1 MSQYYSRH
9 ISARPGSGNE
19 ICVPRACALGFLPYW
34 PSVVGFNLWC
44 PGIPLLVLFGCV
56 TWASAILLVFF
67 FGAVPLVG
75 FLDAPP
81 GPPPRVYILGFL
93 LCCGCHGGAPL
104 VVSVVSRV
112 GVALDARPEFFPRAC
127 ALGLLPR
134 WPSVVRFNLWCPGI
148 PRLVLFGC
156 VTRVPYFLSFFLVL
170 CPWWGLLPKT
180 HCSLIVWSSVI
191 KHLDNTLI
199 ICRKNK
205 SAISEAIRYGQ
216 NSCVM
221 RVIGGV
227 RGKYGAVGCSV
238 IQWFAASRSRSSY
251 YPPISCVYKLG
262 NESGETACKLDSTEN
277 PRLFKKYTSSP
288 WAAKLKKIGN
298 PPP

>member
-1 MSQYYSRH
+1 
-9 ISARPGSGNE
+9 
-19 ICVPRACALGFLPYW
+19 
-34 PSVVGFNLWC
+34 
-44 PGIPLLVLFGCV
+44 
-56 TWASAILLVFF
+56 
-67 FGAVPLVG
+67 
-75 FLDAPP
+75 
-81 GPPPRVYILGFL
+81 
-93 LCCGCHGGAPL
+93 
-104 VVSVVSRV
+104 
-112 GVALDARPEFFPRAC
+112 
-127 ALGLLPR
+127 
-134 WPSVVRFNLWCPGI
+134 
-148 PRLVLFGC
+148 
-156 VTRVPYFLSFFLVL
+156 
-170 CPWWGLLPKT
+170 
-180 HCSLIVWSSVI
+180 VI

-288 WAAKLKKIGN
+288 WAAN
-298 PPP
+298 